1 MAAETRHSF
10 EGHTSEVRLCV
21 WGPTFEAVFEE
32 AGRGLA
38 ALMLEG
44 TPGEPAAEQQHVEV
58 HGRDRAA
65 LLVAWLNEL
74 IYLSEA
80 HKQVYTDLHIDELTE
95 TSLRGS
101 VRGVEPEALRTAV
114 KAATLYDVVVGEAED
129 GCSARVVLDV

>member
-1 MAAETRHSF
+1 M
-10 EGHTSEVRLCV
+10 
-21 WGPTFEAVFEE
+21 WGPTLEAVFEE

-44 TPGEPAAEQQHVEV
+44 APGEPAAAQEHVEV
-58 HGRDRAA
+58 RGRDRAA

-80 HKQVYTDLHIDELTE
+80 HEQVYTDLHVDELTE
-95 TSLRGS
+95 TSLRAR
-101 VRGVEPEALRTAV
+101 VRGVKPEALRTAV
-114 KAATLYDVVVGEAED
+114 KAATLHDIVVAEAGD